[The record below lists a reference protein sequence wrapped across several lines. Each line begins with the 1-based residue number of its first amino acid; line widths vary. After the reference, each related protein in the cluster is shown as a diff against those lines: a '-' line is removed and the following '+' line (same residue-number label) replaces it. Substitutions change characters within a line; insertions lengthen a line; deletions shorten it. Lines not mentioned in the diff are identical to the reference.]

1 VWRAS
6 RDALDGTVRSW
17 SDDGSQER
25 IVQQEPAYNPYTPP
39 SEPIGAANPYADP
52 FMQEDILAGRGT
64 RLAAHIVDGILYG
77 VTAIPG
83 AVLAFMSMEQSQ
95 EASMELMAMLIYL
108 GPLLLFA
115 YNAHLISKQGQTI
128 AKRWLGIRIIKTDG
142 SPCGFVH
149 GVLLRSIAIGC
160 AGLIPAVGPIV
171 SLVDPLLIF
180 GEERRCL
187 HDLIAGTKVVVAED
201 GY

>member
-1 VWRAS
+1 M
-6 RDALDGTVRSW
+6 
-17 SDDGSQER
+17 E
-25 IVQQEPAYNPYTPP
+25 QQSAYNPYTPP
-39 SEPIGAANPYADP
+39 SQPMEASNPYADP
-52 FMQEDILAGRGT
+52 LLQEDILAGRGT

-77 VTAIPG
+77 VSAIPG
-83 AVLAFMSMEQSQ
+83 AIIMFMLME
-95 EASMELMAMLIYL
+95 EAGDAPLEAAAALLYL

-115 YNAHLISKQGQTI
+115 YNAYKISQQGQTV
-128 AKRWLGIRIIKTDG
+128 AKKWLGIRIVKTDG

-160 AGLIPAVGPIV
+160 AGLIPAVGPII

-201 GY
+201 QF